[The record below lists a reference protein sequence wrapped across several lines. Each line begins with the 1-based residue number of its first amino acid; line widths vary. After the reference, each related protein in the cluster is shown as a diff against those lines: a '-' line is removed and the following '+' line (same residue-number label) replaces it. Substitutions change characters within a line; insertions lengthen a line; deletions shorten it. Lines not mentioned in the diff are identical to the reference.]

1 MSVFSDTNKRGS
13 QMNRRMMWICCCLL
27 SGVVQ
32 AGNYY
37 EDHEVGWFWYD
48 DPKEV
53 VQDHRTVS
61 TMPKTDPNA
70 IVNSAKEKINTAL
83 NQAIVSPT
91 VENITKY
98 IELQEAMGARAET
111 ISALWQQALLK
122 RPDLNYS
129 LKHPTNNVALQVYH
143 EEESRGKEA
152 AIESFA
158 KKTGLFFF
166 YKSTCPYCKR
176 FAPILKNFAAHY
188 GMTVIAVT
196 MDGMPL
202 PEFLDSRMD
211 NGQSTKFHVTVTPS
225 LFAVNPYTQ
234 KAFPV
239 AYGLTSETELRDNI
253 YKIMT
258 QDGRSA

>member
-1 MSVFSDTNKRGS
+1 
-13 QMNRRMMWICCCLL
+13 MNRLIVLVICCLF
-27 SGVVQ
+27 SSIVQ

-37 EDHEVGWFWYD
+37 ADHEVGWFWYD
-48 DPKEV
+48 DPKDIIQEHAKPTPV
-53 VQDHRTVS
+53 KS
-61 TMPKTDPNA
+61 TDPNV
-70 IVNSAKEKINTAL
+70 IVNAAKQKISSAL
-83 NQAIVSPT
+83 NQAIISPT

-98 IELQEAMGARAET
+98 IELQEAMGARAEKF
-111 ISALWQQALLK
+111 SVLWQQALLK

-152 AIESFA
+152 AIAAFA

-166 YKSTCPYCKR
+166 YKSSCPYCQR

-188 GMTVIAVT
+188 GLTIIPVT
-196 MDGMPL
+196 MDGVPL
-202 PEFLDSRMD
+202 PEFPDSRMD
-211 NGQSTKFHVTVTPS
+211 NGQSKQFQVSVTPS
-225 LFAVNPYTQ
+225 LYAVNPYTK

-239 AYGLTSETELRDNI
+239 AYGLTSETELRENI

-258 QDGRSA
+258 REGKS

>member
-1 MSVFSDTNKRGS
+1 MNKLLMLMG
-13 QMNRRMMWICCCLL
+13 CCLL

-37 EDHEVGWFWYD
+37 AEHEVGWFWYD

-53 VQDHRTVS
+53 TVEHPMTPTPQS
-61 TMPKTDPNA
+61 TDPNV
-70 IVNSAKEKINTAL
+70 IVNTAKQRINTAL

-111 ISALWQQALLK
+111 ISTVWQQALLK

-143 EEESRGKEA
+143 EEESRKKETAVA
-152 AIESFA
+152 AFA

-166 YKSTCPYCKR
+166 YKSTCPYCQR
-176 FAPILKNFAAHY
+176 FAPILKSFAARY
-188 GMTVIAVT
+188 GLTVIPVT
-196 MDGMPL
+196 MDGIPL
-202 PEFLDSRMD
+202 PEFPDSRTD
-211 NGQSTKFHVTVTPS
+211 NGQSKQFQVTVTPS

-234 KAFPV
+234 KAVPV

-253 YKIMT
+253 YKIMS
-258 QDGRSA
+258 QEGNAS